1 MKLNP
6 DNPVTQQMDGNWHK
20 LVLML
25 MLEMGVTEFEVTTD
39 RIDKMVAGQYQ
50 AVVADARGDRFVLRA
65 VTMDQARQ
73 MAAEQSAAKTK
84 PTPARPSGGH
94 VTDPEDP
101 RLTRGVDNT
110 PTKQAEVYL
119 VLSDEE
125 RAKGFIRPVRH
136 AYLHKTCGGET
147 RMSTPLAETYARD
160 PKFYG
165 ATFCVHCG
173 MHRPV
178 GEFVWSGTDE
188 VVGS

>member
-20 LVLML
+20 FVLML
-25 MLEMGVTEFEVTTD
+25 MIEMGVTEFEVTTE
-39 RIDKMVAGQYQ
+39 RIDAIAAGQYQ
-50 AVVADARGDRFVLRA
+50 AVVADARGGRFVLRA
-65 VTMDQARQ
+65 VTMEQARQ
-73 MAAEQSAAKTK
+73 LAAEESAVKQK
-84 PTPARPSGGH
+84 PAPARTVGGL

-101 RLTRGVDNT
+101 RLTRGIDNK
-110 PTKQAEVYL
+110 PAKQAEVYL

-125 RAKGFIRPVRH
+125 RAKGFVRPVRH
-136 AYLHKTCGGET
+136 TYVHKTCGGET

-165 ATFCVHCG
+165 ATYCVHCN

-178 GEFVWSGTDE
+178 GEFVWSDTDQ